1 MDATELSYLS
11 ARDVL
16 ARFRDKSLSPVDY
29 LDVLITRTDAINP
42 AINAYTETFF
52 DEARQQAKAAADRY
66 AAGTA
71 RALEG
76 LPVAVKD
83 VHRMAGRRTTQGSLT
98 LKDNI
103 DTETDPMIER
113 LEAAGAIFH
122 ARTTTPEF
130 CLSAVCNS
138 HLWGVTRNPFN
149 LDFGPGGSSGGSAAA
164 LAAGLTPLATGTD
177 IGGSIRIPASCCG
190 LAGYKPPH
198 GRNPDGPP
206 ANFDRY
212 NHCGFLARDVGDIA
226 LGQNIVSGPHPLDHD
241 SLPDRIELAEAR
253 PPAKLRVAWSMDLGY
268 VPIEDEVRQN
278 TLAALEALRAAGC
291 TVEEVELGWGSWVD
305 EAAMSWYA
313 AMHFGRA
320 ALWAAEQGQREQLT
334 DYGRLAADIAARLG
348 PDDVARSWEGQHRMY
363 QSLGP
368 VLADYDVLLCPTL
381 SIGAVRTDHDATN
394 PAFEVAGTPV
404 DGEYGWLLTHQFNM
418 QYNCPVI
425 TLPSGR
431 DRHGVPTGIQLV
443 TRPFDDAGLFEAA
456 YTYEHAMAGAFL
468 PRTALPAIA
477 V

>member
-1 MDATELSYLS
+1 
-11 ARDVL
+11 
-16 ARFRDKSLSPVDY
+16 
-29 LDVLITRTDAINP
+29 
-42 AINAYTETFF
+42 
-52 DEARQQAKAAADRY
+52 
-66 AAGTA
+66 
-71 RALEG
+71 
-76 LPVAVKD
+76 
-83 VHRMAGRRTTQGSLT
+83 MAGRRTTQGSLT

-130 CLSAVCNS
+130 CLSAVCSS

-268 VPIEDEVRQN
+268 VPIEDEVREN
-278 TLAALEALRAAGC
+278 TLAAL
-291 TVEEVELGWGSWVD
+291 GSAV
-305 EAAMSWYA
+305 
-313 AMHFGRA
+313 
-320 ALWAAEQGQREQLT
+320 LQ
-334 DYGRLAADIAARLG
+334 AARS
-348 PDDVARSWEGQHRMY
+348 RKS
-363 QSLGP
+363 SL
-368 VLADYDVLLCPTL
+368 
-381 SIGAVRTDHDATN
+381 
-394 PAFEVAGTPV
+394 
-404 DGEYGWLLTHQFNM
+404 
-418 QYNCPVI
+418 
-425 TLPSGR
+425 
-431 DRHGVPTGIQLV
+431 
-443 TRPFDDAGLFEAA
+443 
-456 YTYEHAMAGAFL
+456 AGATGSMK
-468 PRTALPAIA
+468 PR
-477 V
+477 